1 MLVAVGLGACAG
13 PRGGSGTFKQT
24 VDSATSSCRHSPSL
38 CAGADAVVP
47 VPRAVQLAVVVA
59 GAQAM
64 LDEDTRR
71 AVEESLKK
79 CADDA
84 RSEILDQ
91 QHGGKSP
98 TQEECKESIKTPGG
112 ESMTRA
118 IWFGEQ
124 MHTLALECAQQK
136 LESILPG
143 RFSIEPTYRFDP
155 STRTTTLLSAEEVM
169 LLKQPRFVS
178 ELKGTIVPDIV
189 IHSGSPLK
197 VTGVYDFKFPCVNPN
212 KPPAWRTGANEDGS
226 SGRTPSQKERYME
239 AFGLDETQVLRVI
252 PRLGVFR

>member
-24 VDSATSSCRHSPSL
+24 VDSATNSCRHSPSL

-71 AVEESLKK
+71 AVEQVLKK

-98 TQEECKESIKTPGG
+98 TKEECNEVV
-112 ESMTRA
+112 EYNAREEAVTRA
-118 IWFGEQ
+118 MKWGTS
-124 MHTLALECAQQK
+124 MHQFALECARQK
-136 LESILPG
+136 LDAVIPG
-143 RFSIEPTYRFDP
+143 RFSLEPTYRYDRGIP
-155 STRTTTLLSAEEVM
+155 RTTHLTQEQVNALLNQGRGA
-169 LLKQPRFVS
+169 
-178 ELKGTIVPDIV
+178 ELKGTLVPDVV
-189 IHSGSPLK
+189 IHQGDPLQAQS
-197 VTGVYDFKFPCVNPN
+197 VYDFKFPCVNAETA
-212 KPPAWRTGANEDGS
+212 PPWR
-226 SGRTPSQKERYME
+226 RYPRGHPYEGEYQDQLYRE
-239 AFGLDETQVLRVI
+239 ALRLLEGPLRVM
-252 PRLGVFR
+252 PRMGVVPP